1 MKICFIVRIKEP
13 QFQTIEQSSINLFKL
28 FTYKPLLS
36 REAEWRAEQP
46 KSFMWRAAANV
57 K

>member
-1 MKICFIVRIKEP
+1 MKIYFIVRIREP
-13 QFQTIEQSSINLFKL
+13 QFQTIEQGSINLFKL
-28 FTYKPLLS
+28 FTYKSLLS